1 MHFKTSSIMGLFGFS
16 KRPKYGNKKVEYDG
30 MVFDSKKERDRY
42 IVLVDAQERGEISHL
57 ETQVKYI
64 LIPAIREEY
73 EVQLKTKTI
82 TKTRTLQKAITY
94 TADFRYFHNE
104 RQEWVVSDVKAS
116 PMQASLD
123 KTFILKEKM
132 MFALKGIKIHR
143 VYKANENI

>member
-1 MHFKTSSIMGLFGFS
+1 MGFFKFGRKS
-16 KRPKYGNKKVEYDG
+16 KYNNKKVEYNG
-30 MVFDSKKERDRY
+30 MTFDSKKERDRY
-42 IVLVDAQERGEISHL
+42 IVLFEAQCRGEISNL
-57 ETQVKYI
+57 ETQVKYV

-82 TKTRTLQKAITY
+82 TKTRTVQKAITY

-123 KTFILKEKM
+123 KTFIIKEKI
-132 MFALKGIKIHR
+132 MFALKGIKIQR

>member
-1 MHFKTSSIMGLFGFS
+1 MGFFKFGRKS
-16 KRPKYGNKKVEYDG
+16 KYNNKKVEYNG
-30 MVFDSKKERDRY
+30 MTFDSKKERDRY
-42 IVLVDAQERGEISHL
+42 IVLLEAQSRGEISHL
-57 ETQVKYI
+57 ETQVKYV

-82 TKTRTLQKAITY
+82 TKTRTVQKAITY

-123 KTFILKEKM
+123 KTFIIKEKI
-132 MFALKGIKIHR
+132 MFALKGIKIQR